1 MNGWFKDRTPTQLLW
16 MVAGAN
22 LFVAAGFGLTAYPWW
37 HWFDVK
43 KPAFATMMCIFGMMF
58 VGIFVDMC
66 AKNTLRLGIAENR
79 WPDRLL
85 EGTRELVNRR
95 IFSLISGVFLAG
107 AILSM
112 VYFFYSHAGYIGG
125 GFVFLYPAM
134 SLNQLRS
141 TVNPKQSSS
150 NSVPLKVN

>member
-1 MNGWFKDRTPTQLLW
+1 
-16 MVAGAN
+16 
-22 LFVAAGFGLTAYPWW
+22 
-37 HWFDVK
+37 
-43 KPAFATMMCIFGMMF
+43 MMCIFGMMF

-112 VYFFYSHAGYIGG
+112 FISFTHMLDISAEDSCFFIR
-125 GFVFLYPAM
+125 P
-134 SLNQLRS
+134 
-141 TVNPKQSSS
+141 
-150 NSVPLKVN
+150 